1 MTHRV
6 DNAVYEFPVALATSD
21 WTSAARLRRIKS
33 TIHGSANL
41 KHQFSMLGHQFSM
54 TQQEATNGKLPRSR
68 QLSLLLSCIR
78 QYTPLRLKLLVPL
91 TIVMI
96 V

>member
-1 MTHRV
+1 MLLL
-6 DNAVYEFPVALATSD
+6 YEFSAALATSH
-21 WTSAARLRRIKS
+21 WTSAARLRRMES
-33 TIHGSANL
+33 TIHESANL
-41 KHQFSMLGHQFSM
+41 QHQFSM

-78 QYTPLRLKLLVPL
+78 QYTPLRLMLVPL